1 VQKVDFR
8 LSRPAGSATLADAA
22 GRVLP
27 EESMSIKV
35 LVAFYSRN
43 GAVESLAKAV
53 ADGAVMEGAEL
64 RLRRA
69 HEFVSAEVMAKAP
82 G

>member
-1 VQKVDFR
+1 
-8 LSRPAGSATLADAA
+8 
-22 GRVLP
+22 
-27 EESMSIKV
+27 MSIKV